1 MKHLFHTLT
10 LPPHRT
16 ELPGNILFALAY
28 LARETYQEDKKK
40 RMLTASQVTTL
51 PSAKTWNQV
60 FVQQKLRVSA
70 DQRRVWDDPSM
81 NERVDTEVGERTN
94 TFFWVK

>member
-1 MKHLFHTLT
+1 MLVSGRVYKAPFPYLDSP
-10 LPPHRT
+10 PPHRT

-28 LARETYQEDKKK
+28 LARETYPDDKKK

-60 FVQQKLRVSA
+60 FVQQKLRISA
-70 DQRRVWDDPSM
+70 DQRQVWDDR
-81 NERVDTEVGERTN
+81 NHEWIG
-94 TFFWVK
+94 